1 MESQRDEITL
11 FLNMEILQQTELT
24 VPQTPVENRTFNLMG
39 SPGTSI
45 MLTSL
50 SGEEDKKRF
59 LRKLL

>member
-11 FLNMEILQQTELT
+11 FLNMEILQTELT

-50 SGEEDKKRF
+50 SGEEDEKRF

>member
-1 MESQRDEITL
+1 MESQRDDITI
-11 FLNMEILQQTELT
+11 FLNTETLT
-24 VPQTPVENRTFNLMG
+24 AALTTLENPTFNLVG

-50 SGEEDKKRF
+50 SGEEDRKRL

>member
-11 FLNMEILQQTELT
+11 FLNMEILQTELT
-24 VPQTPVENRTFNLMG
+24 VPQAPVENRTFNLMG

>member
-11 FLNMEILQQTELT
+11 FLNMEILQTELT